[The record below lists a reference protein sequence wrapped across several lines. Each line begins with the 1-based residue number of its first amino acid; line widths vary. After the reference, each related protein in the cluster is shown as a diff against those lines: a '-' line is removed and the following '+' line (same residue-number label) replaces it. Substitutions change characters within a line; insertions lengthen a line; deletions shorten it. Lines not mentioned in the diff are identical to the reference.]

1 MLSCW
6 RQNPDERR
14 CFSDIVDILNDIIE
28 PLAGYIDFTTFFVKN
43 ENHSIRM
50 YDYFFPTFMKY
61 DKK

>member
-43 ENHSIRM
+43 ENHSI
-50 YDYFFPTFMKY
+50 
-61 DKK
+61 